1 MTKYSGIENKVVF
14 ISGAS
19 KGIGLSIAEAFAAQ
33 GAKIVMNARSI
44 SADHPSILK
53 IKEIYQ
59 KNGYTHT
66 PLALAGDISDIE
78 SVKNMFNEIKNN
90 PAFQTVDIGVNN
102 AGISK
107 DGLFIRQK
115 EEDWDSTIAINL
127 KGVRNCCL
135 EEIKMMRKTGGA
147 IINMSSVIGQHGN
160 TGQTAYAASKAG
172 VIALTM
178 SLADEYARS
187 GIRVNA
193 VAPGYI
199 KTEMTDNVNPEAK
212 ASWEEK
218 IPLKRIGEGAEVGEA
233 VLFLASDASSY
244 ITGQTLGVDG
254 GWFRR

>member
-14 ISGAS
+14 ISGSS

-33 GAKIVMNARSI
+33 GAKVILNARSI
-44 SADHPSILK
+44 TSEHESVKK
-53 IKEIYQ
+53 IKEIYV
-59 KNGYTHT
+59 KSGYSHS
-66 PLALAGDISDIE
+66 PLILQGDISDSE
-78 SVKNMFNEIKNN
+78 AVKNMFNTIKNSSD
-90 PAFQTVDIGVNN
+90 FGTVDIGVNN

-115 EEDWDSTIAINL
+115 DEDWDITLAVNL

-135 EEIKMMRKTGGA
+135 EEIKMMRKTGGS
-147 IINMSSVIGQHGN
+147 IINISSVIGQHGN
-160 TGQTAYAASKAG
+160 SGQTAYAASKAG
-172 VIALTM
+172 VIGLTL

-199 KTEMTDNVNPEAK
+199 KSEMTDNVNPEAK
-212 ASWEEK
+212 TTWEEK
-218 IPLKRIGEGAEVGEA
+218 IPMKRIGEGSEVGEA
-233 VLFLASDASSY
+233 VLFLASNSASY

>member
-1 MTKYSGIENKVVF
+1 MTKYSGIEDKVVF

-44 SADHPSILK
+44 SAEHPSVLK

-66 PLALAGDISDIE
+66 PLALAGDISDME

-90 PAFQTVDIGVNN
+90 PAFQTVNIGVNN

-115 EEDWDSTIAINL
+115 DEDWDSTIAINL

-218 IPLKRIGEGAEVGEA
+218 IPLKRIGEGSEVGEA

>member
-14 ISGAS
+14 ISGSS

-33 GAKIVMNARSI
+33 GAKLVLNARSI
-44 SADHPSILK
+44 SMDHESVLK
-53 IKEIYQ
+53 IKEIY
-59 KNGYTHT
+59 KKSGFNLS
-66 PLALAGDISDIE
+66 PLTLAGDISNNE
-78 SVKNMFNEIKNN
+78 SVKAMFAEIKNH
-90 PAFQTVDIGVNN
+90 PDFQSVDIGVNN
-102 AGISK
+102 AGISR

-115 EEDWDSTIAINL
+115 EEDWDTTIAINL

-135 EEIKMMRKTGGA
+135 EEIKMMRKTGGS

-160 TGQTAYAASKAG
+160 TGQSAYAASKAG

-199 KTEMTDNVNPEAK
+199 KTEMTENVNAEAK

-218 IPLKRIGEGAEVGEA
+218 IPLKRIGEGSEVGEA
-233 VLFLASDASSY
+233 VLFLASEASSY

>member
-1 MTKYSGIENKVVF
+1 MTKYSGIEDKVVF

-44 SADHPSILK
+44 SAEHLSVLK

-66 PLALAGDISDIE
+66 PLALAGDISDME

-90 PAFQTVDIGVNN
+90 PAFQTVNIGVNN

-115 EEDWDSTIAINL
+115 DEDWDSTIAINL

-218 IPLKRIGEGAEVGEA
+218 IPLKRIGEGSEVGEA

>member
-19 KGIGLSIAEAFAAQ
+19 KGIGLSIAESFAAQ
-33 GAKIVMNARSI
+33 GAKIVMNARTI
-44 SADHPSILK
+44 SADHPSVLR

-59 KNGYTHT
+59 KNGFAHI
-66 PLALAGDISDIE
+66 PLALAGDISDSE
-78 SVKNMFNEIKNN
+78 AVKAMFLEIKNN
-90 PAFQTVDIGVNN
+90 SNFTTVDISVNN
-102 AGISK
+102 AGISR

-115 EEDWDSTIAINL
+115 EEDWDTTIAINL

-135 EEIKMMRKTGGA
+135 EAIKMMRKSGGS
-147 IINMSSVIGQHGN
+147 IINISSVIGQHGN
-160 TGQTAYAASKAG
+160 SGQTAYAASKAG
-172 VIALTM
+172 VIGLTL
-178 SLADEYARS
+178 SLADEYARA

-193 VAPGYI
+193 VTPGYI
-199 KTEMTDNVNPEAK
+199 KTEMTESVNPEAK
-212 ASWEEK
+212 ATWEDK
-218 IPLKRIGEGAEVGEA
+218 IPLKRIGEGSEVGEA